1 MNLKKCV
8 SIIMFTTFVINAQ
21 AQKYNHH
28 IIAYYTGDAE
38 MIKAYPVGKLSHI
51 ILSFL
56 NISHDS
62 LTFKN
67 EKQENTLK
75 SLVSLKN
82 QYPDLK
88 IMVSIGGWG
97 GCPQCSDLFSV
108 EEHRNMFAKTTVEL
122 FKKYNADGIDLDWEY
137 PTIAG
142 YEGHKYVPE
151 DKNNFTELIKALRKE
166 MGDRYILSF
175 AAGGFTRFLEESVDW
190 TSIMP
195 HLDFV
200 NLMTYDLTSG
210 ASKTTG
216 HHTPLANND
225 TQKQSADNCIT
236 WLLNHGVPPNKLIMG
251 AAFYARVWEKVS
263 NINNGLY
270 QQGKFKQGV
279 NYKNHSDFFS
289 DSLGFNSYWDKNA
302 KAPYKYSPSK
312 GLFATYDDPK
322 SIKAKSKYIRRKK
335 LGGIMFWQLTQD
347 KPTGGLIDVMSKT
360 LNNK

>member
-1 MNLKKCV
+1 MNRGKYIL
-8 SIIMFTTFVINAQ
+8 SIILMAYSCFLQ
-21 AQKYNHH
+21 AQSPRHH

-38 MIKAYPVGKLSHI
+38 QIKAYPVGKLSHI

-75 SLVSLKN
+75 SLVSLKT

-97 GCPQCSDLFSV
+97 GCPQCSNLFASA
-108 EEHRNMFAKTTVEL
+108 EHRDMFAKITVEL
-122 FKKYNADGIDLDWEY
+122 FNKYGADGIDLDWEY

-142 YEGHKYVPE
+142 YPDHKYAPE
-151 DKNNFTELIKALRKE
+151 DKNNFTELVKALRKE
-166 MGDRYILSF
+166 MGDRYVLSF

-190 TSIMP
+190 NAIMP

-216 HHTPLANND
+216 HHTPLANNE

-236 WLLNHGVPPNKLIMG
+236 WLLNHGVPSKKLIMG
-251 AAFYARVWEKVS
+251 AAFYARVWENVA

-270 QQGKFKQGV
+270 QPGKFKQGV
-279 NYKNHSDFFS
+279 NYKNHSAFFS
-289 DSLGFNSYWDKNA
+289 DSLGFKSYWDKKA
-302 KAPYKYSPSK
+302 KAPYSYSASK

-347 KPTGGLIDVMSKT
+347 KPTDGLVDVMAKT

>member
-1 MNLKKCV
+1 MNLVKYFPILV
-8 SIIMFTTFVINAQ
+8 FSAFAFSTE
-21 AQKYNHH
+21 AQKSNHH

-38 MIKAYPVGKLSHI
+38 MIKAYPVSKLSHI

-62 LTFKN
+62 LTFKS

-82 QYPDLK
+82 QYPELK

-108 EEHRNMFAKTTVEL
+108 EEHRNRFAKTTVEL

-142 YEGHKYVPE
+142 YEGHKYAPE

-166 MGDRYILSF
+166 MGDRYVLSF
-175 AAGGFTRFLEESVDW
+175 AAGGFNRFLEESVDW
-190 TSIMP
+190 KAILP
-195 HLDFV
+195 YLDFV

-216 HHTPLANND
+216 HHTPLASNES
-225 TQKQSADNCIT
+225 QKQSADNCIT
-236 WLLNHGVPPNKLIMG
+236 WLLNHGVPAKKLVMG
-251 AAFYARVWEKVS
+251 AAFYARVWENVA
-263 NINNGLY
+263 NVNNGLY
-270 QQGKFKQGV
+270 QSGKFKQGV
-279 NYKNHSDFFS
+279 NYKNQSAFFA
-289 DSLGFNSYWDKNA
+289 DSSGFKYYWDKKA
-302 KAPYKYSPSK
+302 KAPYQYSASK
-312 GLFATYDDPK
+312 GLFATFDDPR
-322 SIKAKSKYIRRKK
+322 SIKEKAKYIRRKK
-335 LGGIMFWQLTQD
+335 MGGIMFWQLTQD
-347 KPTGGLIDVMSKT
+347 KPTDGLIDVMSKV
-360 LNNK
+360 LNKK

>member
-1 MNLKKCV
+1 MKLFNYIF
-8 SIIMFTTFVINAQ
+8 IIIIIAFGANSK
-21 AQKYNHH
+21 AQKPNHH

-38 MIKAYPVGKLSHI
+38 QIKAYPVDKLSHI

-62 LTFKN
+62 LTFKSAR
-67 EKQENTLK
+67 QENTLQ
-75 SLVSLKN
+75 SLVSLK
-82 QYPDLK
+82 QKYPDLK

-108 EEHRNMFAKTTVEL
+108 PEHRNMFAKTTVEL
-122 FKKYNADGIDLDWEY
+122 FKKYNIDGIDLDWEY

-142 YEGHKYVPE
+142 YEGHKYAPE

-166 MGDRYILSF
+166 MGDKYVLSF

-190 TSIMP
+190 PAIVP

-236 WLLNHGVPPNKLIMG
+236 WLLNHGVPAKKLVMG
-251 AAFYARVWEKVS
+251 AAFYARVWENVA
-263 NINNGLY
+263 NVNNGLY
-270 QQGKFKQGV
+270 QSGKFKQGV
-279 NYKNHSDFFS
+279 NYKNHSTFFS
-289 DSLGFNSYWDKNA
+289 DSLGFKYYWDKKA
-302 KAPYKYSPSK
+302 KAPYQYSASK
-312 GLFATYDDPK
+312 GLFGTFDDPR
-322 SIKAKSKYIRRKK
+322 SIKEKSKYIRRKK
-335 LGGIMFWQLTQD
+335 MAGIMFWQLTQD
-347 KPTGGLIDVMSKT
+347 KPTGGLIDVMSKV
-360 LNNK
+360 LNKK